1 MFGAVYETTS
11 TMYDR
16 YNLPLINALI
26 IETLRV
32 GNMAPLALP
41 YLTVNDTTLFGC
53 RVPKDTIVFADA
65 ESIHMDPKCWENP
78 SEFNPHPHI
87 DDEGSR
93 TKIIST
99 LLEQEEGS
107 VLANP
112 WQKLSSSFFLSLLLQ
127 KFSFVPLKK
136 TAVLPSYKGF
146 ISSYSFLFVTRYAP

>member
-78 SEFNPHPHI
+78 SGFNPHPHI

-112 WQKLSSSFFLSLLLQ
+112 FLSLLLQ

>member
-1 MFGAVYETTS
+1 MFGAVYENTS

-99 LLEQEEGS
+99 LLEQEDGS

-112 WQKLSSSFFLSLLLQ
+112 WRKPSSSFFLSLLLQ